1 VIDFAVTMLL
11 AISPAAPDSAA
22 AAACFVATKISGGK
36 QIAKVEK
43 KKRKRGDGDGD
54 DGRQDIGPAVEESEW
69 GPGEMCCCCCC
80 CS

>member
-1 VIDFAVTMLL
+1 MIDFAVTMLL

-36 QIAKVEK
+36 QITKVEK

-54 DGRQDIGPAVEESEW
+54 EGKQDIGPAVEESEW
-69 GPGEMCCCCCC
+69 GPG
-80 CS
+80 